1 MTTPTARN
9 LETSR
14 ETPRVRP
21 SQNSNFRNE
30 RTLQVTFAPDWRG
43 GVPYQDLLAKALQ
56 NHGVDVAFLQGYKR
70 LLPLSRLLKR
80 QRLDLLHLHWPEAY
94 YPRKGDAFDWFRCT
108 RFPFDLNGAAK
119 QAVLVTTAHNLY
131 GHNRANEI
139 FAERNVR
146 CVHEV
151 AKIVFAHSASA
162 KQRLVGSLALP
173 ADKVWVIPHGDLSVA
188 LGSPIAAS
196 KARHELGLGAGKIA
210 LMFGV
215 IEPYKG
221 LEEVIDWWRRTR
233 PDVQLA
239 IVGRPHTTHY
249 GAEVLSRVDHDKNI
263 ITDFDW
269 LSDERLRLWL
279 SAADVTLFNYR
290 QIFTSGAASLAR
302 SFGVPILLPQRL
314 VTVELGEPT
323 PYVLRFE
330 HFSINFAEQLASAIE
345 IKPDFAAAASWREA
359 CNWDK
364 VACLTAAA
372 YRRAV
377 G

>member
-1 MTTPTARN
+1 
-9 LETSR
+9 
-14 ETPRVRP
+14 
-21 SQNSNFRNE
+21 
-30 RTLQVTFAPDWRG
+30 
-43 GVPYQDLLAKALQ
+43 
-56 NHGVDVAFLQGYKR
+56 
-70 LLPLSRLLKR
+70 
-80 QRLDLLHLHWPEAY
+80 
-94 YPRKGDAFDWFRCT
+94 
-108 RFPFDLNGAAK
+108 
-119 QAVLVTTAHNLY
+119 
-131 GHNRANEI
+131 
-139 FAERNVR
+139 
-146 CVHEV
+146 
-151 AKIVFAHSASA
+151 
-162 KQRLVGSLALP
+162 
-173 ADKVWVIPHGDLSVA
+173 LSVA
-188 LGSPIAAS
+188 LGPPFAAS
-196 KARHELGLGAGKIA
+196 KARHELGLGRGKIA